1 MRCQLLR
8 TKVKIES
15 NDRDPISAAF
25 HLLAKIEE
33 SLSELSLLFS
43 ETIDPV
49 INGIVGQAPL
59 LGNIIISSCK
69 DCQKITCLDVLAVR
83 SSERAKEREP
93 DRAIILNYSL

>member
-43 ETIDPV
+43 ETIDAV
-49 INGIVGQAPL
+49 IDGIVGQAPL
-59 LGNIIISSCK
+59 LGNKSQLFPVARI
-69 DCQKITCLDVLAVR
+69 
-83 SSERAKEREP
+83 AKRQ
-93 DRAIILNYSL
+93 DHLS